1 MYLYRLLS
9 IIGRGLLTAS
19 INFLTFLADRQTG
32 KEGAKDLRNLS
43 GKEVLYCITRPVYIE
58 EVRVNM
64 CEQGVYNIC
73 DICVR
78 RMTVISFTTKY
89 FQVSILQPSLLLG
102 SNILKGTFPCYL
114 NIDLL
119 VAT

>member
-78 RMTVISFTTKY
+78 RMTTFGNFFYNQIFSSIDFTAIFVIR
-89 FQVSILQPSLLLG
+89 L
-102 SNILKGTFPCYL
+102 
-114 NIDLL
+114 
-119 VAT
+119 